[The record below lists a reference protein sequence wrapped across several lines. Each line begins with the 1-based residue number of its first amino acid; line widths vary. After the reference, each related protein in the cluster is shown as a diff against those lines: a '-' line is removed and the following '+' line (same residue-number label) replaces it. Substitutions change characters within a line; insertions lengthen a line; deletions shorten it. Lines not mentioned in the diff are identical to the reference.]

1 MQPADPFFPIG
12 VWCVGRVARRDLQTI
27 RALGFNSVW
36 SRPDGQADRVELV
49 TAAGLNVV
57 VSADRLAE
65 LHVGAAAT
73 AADLRLW
80 GWVALL
86 GGARAIV
93 YHAWHDLIDEA
104 GAPTSRGKAAAG
116 FAGVVTR
123 NPALF
128 VPLRPRALTE
138 PQAALSDVRIS
149 DTAGQVEAGF
159 LESREA
165 LVLIAANHAAEP
177 QRVTLTFAP
186 GIKQEF
192 WQNMESGEMVTFPM
206 VKDSP
211 SLTHDFKARDALVLM
226 IRKTGPFDRR

>member
-1 MQPADPFFPIG
+1 MDLFFPIG
-12 VWCVGRVARRDLQTI
+12 VWPVGPVARRDLQTI
-27 RALGFNSVW
+27 KALGFNSIW
-36 SRPDGQADRVELV
+36 SRPDRQVDLAAQAR
-49 TAAGLNVV
+49 AAGLRVV
-57 VSADRLAE
+57 VNTERLAE
-65 LHVGAAAT
+65 IHVGAAAS

-80 GWVALL
+80 GWAALL
-86 GGARAIV
+86 GGARAIA
-93 YHAWHDLIDEA
+93 YYAWHDLIDEA

-138 PQAALSDVRIS
+138 PQAAPSDVRIS

-159 LESREA
+159 LESRDA

-186 GIKQEF
+186 GSKQEF

-206 VKDSP
+206 VNDFP